1 MHGSPPHN
9 ITSFVT
15 ATARHAISLSLHA
28 MSLPKRR
35 GWSRRSRSHHAACN
49 ADMPLSNGCTYPAPK
64 GTSGP
69 PKELASYV
77 AVTESVLNHCS
88 SSCRRRCSC
97 RWCRL
102 HRDTHT
108 PAIGAEAHDG
118 TRHCEIIA
126 RPPPL
131 ALPLAPPLAP
141 PLASS
146 LSQSSQCGGV
156 YTCAWTEFGA
166 LRIPRPPRRG
176 HMGATV
182 IPVR

>member
-1 MHGSPPHN
+1 MARRRTTSPPSSPPLHVMPSHYLCTPCRCQN
-9 ITSFVT
+9 AAAGVGAAARITQP
-15 ATARHAISLSLHA
+15 A
-28 MSLPKRR
+28 
-35 GWSRRSRSHHAACN
+35 
-49 ADMPLSNGCTYPAPK
+49 MPLSNGCTYPAPK

-166 LRIPRPPRRG
+166 LRIPRPPRCG